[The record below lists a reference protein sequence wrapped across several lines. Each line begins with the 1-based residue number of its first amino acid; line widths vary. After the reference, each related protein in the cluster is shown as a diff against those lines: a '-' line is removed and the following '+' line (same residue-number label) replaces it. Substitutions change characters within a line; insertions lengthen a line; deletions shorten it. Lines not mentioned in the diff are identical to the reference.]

1 MFKSLL
7 VALKEVKTY
16 LQDRGDLAF
25 SLLLPI
31 AIFALMYGAFG
42 GQSLFHGT
50 ANIVNE
56 DRKGTYSKLLIDRL
70 EAIDT
75 ISINQLSAADADSML
90 DKSDILLVLIIP
102 EDFSANLSSG
112 KPAELVLKQ
121 RGNGGQEGQIV
132 AGIIKSVTQQISQE
146 LQVQGQ
152 VQTAL
157 AAQQIPASEIRITVQ
172 KYLDRER
179 LSPTVGVNELPVGTS
194 PDPIKQFL
202 PGIITMFVLFSIT
215 LNAST
220 FVEERKK
227 GTLERLMT
235 TRLTA
240 NQLFLGKF
248 LSGIFRGFVQTL
260 ILLALAYLVFR
271 LFTPVSFLEALLI
284 ALVFAAAASAI
295 GLVIAVLVRT
305 ENAATWFAVVVTMA
319 MTMLGGTFF
328 TITPGTIWETL
339 SKLSI
344 NTYANQAI
352 NSLVLQ
358 NARLS
363 EAGIQLLTLAGVAL
377 AGLIISRIFF
387 RVIPGGK

>member
-31 AIFALMYGAFG
+31 AIFALMYGAFS

-50 ANIVNE
+50 ANIVNQ
-56 DRKGTYSKLLIDRL
+56 DQDGTYSRLLLDRL
-70 EAIDT
+70 EAIDN
-75 ISINQLSAADADSML
+75 ISVNQLSAADADAQL
-90 DKSDILLVLIIP
+90 RKSDILFVLFIP
-102 EDFSANLSSG
+102 EDFSANLSTG
-112 KPAELVLKQ
+112 KPAELVFKQ

-132 AGIIKSVTQQISQE
+132 AGIIKSVTQQISQD
-146 LQVQGQ
+146 LQVQAQ

-157 AAQQIPASEIRITVQ
+157 AGQPIPASEIQIIAQ
-172 KYLDRER
+172 KFLDRER
-179 LSPTVGVNELPVGTS
+179 LNPTVGVTEQPIGSS
-194 PDPIKQFL
+194 PDPVKQFL

-235 TRLTA
+235 TRLTK

-260 ILLALAYLVFR
+260 ILLILAYLVFR
-271 LFTPVSFLEALLI
+271 LFTPVTFLEALLV

-295 GLVIAVLVRT
+295 GLVIAVIVRT
-305 ENAATWFAVVVTMA
+305 ENAAVWFAVVVTMA

-328 TITPGTIWETL
+328 TISPGTIWETL

-344 NTYANQAI
+344 NTYANEAI
-352 NSLVLQ
+352 NKLVLQ
-358 NARLS
+358 NGS
-363 EAGIQLLTLAGVAL
+363 FGDAGIQLLTLAGVAAVGFL
-377 AGLIISRIFF
+377 ISRVFF
-387 RVIPGGK
+387 KIIPGGK